1 MLKYAIQL
9 FKEKIFME
17 KSEFVKEIADIHT
30 DYPQWYTDVVL
41 KTELA
46 DYGPVKGTMVIRPY
60 GYAIWELIQSEMDK
74 RFKALGHQNAYFPL
88 LFPYSFL
95 EKEKEHVEGFAP
107 EVAVVTHAGGA
118 ELAEKLVIRP
128 TSETVICK
136 MYSKWLQSYR
146 DLPFKYN
153 QWANVMRWEKT
164 TRPFLRT
171 SEFLWQE
178 GHTLHETKEEAMQ
191 ETLQM
196 LEVYRSVCEE
206 LLAVPML
213 VGRKTEKEKF
223 AGAEIT
229 YSIESM
235 TRDGKSLQSGTSH
248 YLGTNFAKSF
258 DIQFQDRE
266 GKMAYPH
273 QTSWGT
279 STRLIGA
286 LICAHGDE
294 RGLALPPKIAPI
306 QVVIVPITLKN
317 DDLVNY
323 CKGLNEE
330 FVKAG
335 IRSQVDLSDY
345 SAGYKF
351 NKYEMKGVPVRIEVG
366 NRDLSNGVVTVA
378 RRDTLEKFSLNQS
391 NLTASILSLMDEI
404 QSNMLETA
412 RNKTNEHIIEVD
424 NRADLVKTVNEGNFV
439 RVTWCGDRSCE
450 ENLKDET
457 AISSRCMPFDQS
469 GKKHKCACCGK
480 ELREGE
486 GYITYFA
493 KSY

>member
-1 MLKYAIQL
+1 
-9 FKEKIFME
+9 ME
-17 KSEFVKEIADIHT
+17 KSDFVKEIADIHT
-30 DYPQWYTDVVL
+30 DYSQWYSDVVL

-60 GYAIWELIQSEMDK
+60 GYAIWEMIQAEMDR
-74 RFKALGHQNAYFPL
+74 RFKELGHQNAYFPL

-95 EKEKEHVEGFAP
+95 EKEKDHVEGFAP
-107 EVAVVTHAGGA
+107 EVAMVTYAGGE

-128 TSETVICK
+128 TSETVICR

-178 GHTLHETKEEAMQ
+178 GHTLHETREEAMQ

-196 LEVYRSVCEE
+196 LEVYRAVCEE
-206 LLAVPML
+206 LLAIPMI

-223 AGAEIT
+223 AGAVIT
-229 YSIESM
+229 YSIEAM
-235 TRDGKSLQSGTSH
+235 TRDGKSLQSGTCH

-258 DIQFQDRE
+258 NIQYQDRE

-294 RGLALPPKIAPI
+294 RGLVLPPRVAPT
-306 QVVIVPITLKN
+306 QVVIVPITTKNAELTDFCERVLSELKT
-317 DDLVNY
+317 
-323 CKGLNEE
+323 
-330 FVKAG
+330 AG
-335 IRSQVDLSDY
+335 IRVNLDLSEY

-351 NKYEMKGVPVRIEVG
+351 NKYEMRGVPLRIEVG
-366 NRDLSNGVVTVA
+366 NRDLANGVITLA
-378 RRDTLEKFSLNQS
+378 RRDTLEKLTLPTE
-391 NLTASILSLMDEI
+391 NLAVQVAQILEEI

-412 RNKTNEHIIEVD
+412 RRKTNEHIIDVD
-424 NRADLVKTVNEGNFV
+424 NRADLIARVNEGSFV
-439 RVTWCGDRSCE
+439 RVTWCGDRACE

-457 AISSRCMPFDQS
+457 AITSRNMPFDQS

-480 ELREGE
+480 DLAEGE
-486 GYITYFA
+486 GYITLFA
-493 KSY
+493 KAY